1 MIAADQQRAA
11 DGRKLRIA
19 VVHSFYS
26 ASQPSGENS
35 AVRTHVDALRRW
47 GHDVRLISTETDRE
61 RTRPAFQLRAAARVA
76 TGRGQSPREE
86 LERWRPD
93 IVYVHNLFPNY
104 ARRWALDI
112 DVPLVAVLHNYR
124 PLCANGMLLRD
135 GGVCTLCPDGQR
147 WAGVRYACYRGSRLA
162 TLPLAWANRKGPAAD
177 SLLEAADRILM
188 LSPLQQEVYVRA
200 GVPPE
205 KIVVI
210 PNFLPDELDPGVGD
224 PAAVRSGWL
233 FVGRISEEK
242 GVHHLVRH
250 WPAGAPLRIVGDG
263 PMESEVR
270 GLAAGKDIEFLG
282 RQPREDVVR
291 LMQQSRGV
299 VFSSLWYEGFPLVYV
314 EAMACGTPVLALGP
328 SVVSDMVEAEGTGIP
343 LEWDHLPKGLRDVEE
358 VFAGLTEQC
367 RGAFEGCYSEGTFR
381 IQLDHLHTELGLEP

>member
-1 MIAADQQRAA
+1 MIASDQHAG
-11 DGRKLRIA
+11 GRKLRIA

-35 AVRTHVDALRRW
+35 AVRTHVDALQRW
-47 GHDVRLISTETDRE
+47 GHEVRLISTETDRE

-104 ARRWALDI
+104 ARRWALEV

-135 GGVCTLCPDGQR
+135 GGVCTLCPDGRR

-177 SLLEAADRILM
+177 PLIKAADRILM
-188 LSPLQQEVYVRA
+188 LAPLQQEVYVRA
-200 GVPPE
+200 GVSPE
-205 KIVVI
+205 KTVVI

-224 PAAVRSGWL
+224 PAAVRSGWV

-242 GVHHLVRH
+242 GVRELVSQ
-250 WPAGAPLRIVGDG
+250 WPAGVPLRIVGGG
-263 PMESEVR
+263 PMESEAR
-270 GLAAGKDIEFLG
+270 ELADGKDIEFLG
-282 RQPREDVVR
+282 RQSREDVVA
-291 LMQQSRGV
+291 LMQCSRGV
-299 VFSSLWYEGFPLVYV
+299 VFPSLWYEGLPLVYV
-314 EAMACGTPVLALGP
+314 EAMACGTPVLAVGP
-328 SVVSDMVEAEGTGIP
+328 SVISRLVEAEGTGT
-343 LEWDHLPKGLRDVEE
+343 HLAWEQLAEEFRAVEE
-358 VFAGLTEQC
+358 AFAGLTGRC
-367 RGAFEGCYSEGTFR
+367 RDTFERCYTEHSFR
-381 IQLDHLHTELGLEP
+381 DRLDQVHAELGLVP